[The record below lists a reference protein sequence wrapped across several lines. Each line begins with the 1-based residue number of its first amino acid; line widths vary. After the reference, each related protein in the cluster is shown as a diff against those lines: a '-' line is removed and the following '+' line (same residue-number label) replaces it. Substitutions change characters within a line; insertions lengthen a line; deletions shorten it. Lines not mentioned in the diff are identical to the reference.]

1 MKTLSEQQVKP
12 SISQIMTLYTH
23 MFSNKFLNHVLSSS
37 QKRFYQR
44 LFTPLILLWCFIFQ
58 RLNCDHTLDAVV
70 SHISSGSVDHMDSS
84 KKKVPLSQRIRS
96 QNTAAYSKG
105 RKRLPLQVLKSAFS
119 YSFQAPR
126 QDNEATLWHGRSV
139 ALLDGSTLL
148 LTPEDELVEHYG
160 RHRNQHGTTHWVVMR
175 LVVSFCLK
183 TGLTLSLAEGSQ
195 YESEQRL
202 ACQCFSQTNEKIIYV
217 GDSNFGVF
225 SVAQAARHYQQ
236 DLLVRINKTIAKKLS
251 KQSKQKS
258 ADIDILWYPSKQDQL
273 HPQMSSEPI
282 KGRLI
287 QQRIERK
294 GFRPI
299 QLALFTTLLEREE
312 YTLEELIDLYGLR
325 WHVELDLRYVKS
337 TMDMN
342 FLTAKSLDMV
352 YKELYATLLAY
363 NLVRTWIF
371 QAAVN
376 AGISPLTLSFSTCL
390 RRIQYF
396 MIHLHLYFTNQR
408 QLETMIQNTM
418 MQLTCCKLPK
428 QERWRIEPRA
438 VRRKPAVYPALKG
451 DREQA
456 RQIELE
462 KLMKS

>member
-1 MKTLSEQQVKP
+1 M
-12 SISQIMTLYTH
+12 
-23 MFSNKFLNHVLSSS
+23 
-37 QKRFYQR
+37 
-44 LFTPLILLWCFIFQ
+44 
-58 RLNCDHTLDAVV
+58 
-70 SHISSGSVDHMDSS
+70 
-84 KKKVPLSQRIRS
+84 
-96 QNTAAYSKG
+96 
-105 RKRLPLQVLKSAFS
+105 
-119 YSFQAPR
+119 
-126 QDNEATLWHGRSV
+126 
-139 ALLDGSTLL
+139 
-148 LTPEDELVEHYG
+148 
-160 RHRNQHGTTHWVVMR
+160 
-175 LVVSFCLK
+175 
-183 TGLTLSLAEGSQ
+183 
-195 YESEQRL
+195 
-202 ACQCFSQTNEKIIYV
+202 
-217 GDSNFGVF
+217 
-225 SVAQAARHYQQ
+225 
-236 DLLVRINKTIAKKLS
+236 RINKTIAKKLS

-258 ADIDILWYPSKQDQL
+258 TDIDILWYPSKQDQL

-312 YTLEELIDLYGLR
+312 YTLEKLIDLYGLR

-352 YKELYATLLAY
+352 RKELYATLLAY
-363 NLVRTWIF
+363 NLVRIWIF